1 MLRRRFRGF
10 NVFLIIWLG
19 QFVSQ
24 IGSGL
29 TTFALGVWVYLQ
41 SGSVGR
47 FAIVLLVGM
56 APATLVSPFAGALV
70 DRWNRRSVMMTCNF
84 ALVINSLVLIGVV
97 WSNHL
102 QTWYIYVT
110 VGIGSLVNAFN
121 LPAYSTIIPLL
132 IENKQFDRANG
143 MMQGA
148 QGMAQLIAPVVA
160 GALVVTIKL
169 RGVLMI
175 DCATFLFAL
184 ITLVMVRIPTVSNST
199 PQSATGR
206 SLLRETA
213 YGWSYIVS
221 RSGLLGLILFLAFG
235 NVLISTIEVLAQP
248 LVLSFASPAALGR
261 TLSLAGCGML
271 VGSVAMSI
279 WGAPRHRV
287 LGIFGLHTLVSLGL
301 IIIGWRTSLVLV
313 TSAAFVV
320 FFSFAISNGTI
331 RTLMNSKVEVGAQAR
346 VFAMSFMMT
355 SIAQPLGYL
364 IAGPLADKVFGPL
377 LAFNGP
383 LAGSVGRILGVGPG
397 RGIAMMFIVAA
408 LLNLVVIAG
417 GYSFRPL
424 RMLESDLPDIPGDK
438 PFAGLEDRK
447 DGRALGVLVANE

>member
-1 MLRRRFRGF
+1 
-10 NVFLIIWLG
+10 V
-19 QFVSQ
+19 
-24 IGSGL
+24 
-29 TTFALGVWVYLQ
+29 A
-41 SGSVGR
+41 
-47 FAIVLLVGM
+47 
-56 APATLVSPFAGALV
+56 
-70 DRWNRRSVMMTCNF
+70 
-84 ALVINSLVLIGVV
+84 
-97 WSNHL
+97 
-102 QTWYIYVT
+102 

-121 LPAYSTIIPLL
+121 GPAYSTIIPLL
-132 IENKQFDRANG
+132 IEKKHFDRANG

-160 GALVVTIKL
+160 GILVVTIKL

-175 DCATFLFAL
+175 DCATFLFAF
-184 ITLVMVRIPTVSNST
+184 ITLVIVRIPTVSNST
-199 PQSATGR
+199 PQSSTVR

-221 RSGLLGLILFLAFG
+221 RSGLLGLMLFLAFG

-271 VGSVAMSI
+271 VGSVVMSI
-279 WGAPRHRV
+279 WGAPRRRV
-287 LGIFGLHTLVSLGL
+287 LGIFGLHMLVSLGL

-355 SIAQPLGYL
+355 SLAQPLGYL
-364 IAGPLADKVFGPL
+364 IAGPLADRVFGPL

-383 LAGSVGRILGVGPG
+383 LAGSVGKILGVGPG

-408 LLNLVVIAG
+408 ILNLVVIAG

-424 RMLESDLPDIPGDK
+424 RMLESDLPDIPDDK
-438 PFAGLEDRK
+438 SFAAQESPLK
-447 DGRALGVLVANE
+447 DDHTLGTLVPNNDIGKVLDIGS